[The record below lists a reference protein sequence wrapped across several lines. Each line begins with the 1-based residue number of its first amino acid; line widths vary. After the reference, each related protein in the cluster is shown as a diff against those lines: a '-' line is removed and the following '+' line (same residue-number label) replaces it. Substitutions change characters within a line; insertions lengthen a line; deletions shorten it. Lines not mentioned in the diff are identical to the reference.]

1 MQGGKPKKEYH
12 WGIKVLKIGCL
23 YHITSRILSINLS
36 LGVAKVKEDFLK
48 GDCLLE
54 VKMPHY

>member
-1 MQGGKPKKEYH
+1 MVSLKRNITGVLR
-12 WGIKVLKIGCL
+12 VLKIGCL
-23 YHITSRILSINLS
+23 YQITSRILSINPS
-36 LGVAKVKEDFLK
+36 LGVDKVKEDFLK